1 MIDPRVFQMML
12 GNNQQFQAFQQQFQA
27 FQNQFQGGMQ
37 TPNFQQMVMQN
48 LSNGT
53 MSQEQFEQCRRMAN
67 QLTGKN
73 Y

>member
-12 GNNQQFQAFQQQFQA
+12 GNNQQMGQFQQQFQA
-27 FQNQFQGGMQ
+27 FQNQFQGGP
-37 TPNFQQMVMQN
+37 TPNFQRMVMQN